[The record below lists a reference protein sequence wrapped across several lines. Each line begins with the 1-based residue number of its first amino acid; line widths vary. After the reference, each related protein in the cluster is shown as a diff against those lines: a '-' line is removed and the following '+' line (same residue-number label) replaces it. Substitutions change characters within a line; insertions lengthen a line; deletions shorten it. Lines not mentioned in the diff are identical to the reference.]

1 MQYQLALERF
11 HLAKPLF
18 DTETSLAVAAAL
30 AGESPAELYVD
41 DPATPQAAIL
51 ILWNDRIYLAG
62 TPTNQEF
69 SSAFSAL
76 LHERYVPQKGAERP
90 SVCTIDY
97 TPSAWEDRLA
107 SLFADIESFRAERQY
122 YRIHLSKPIPPPS
135 LPEGFVLRKVDEAL
149 LARSALGNHQALVEE
164 VHSESPSVD
173 DFLQHKFGYCL
184 QYGQELV
191 GWCLSEYNHGN
202 QCEVGIETLE
212 KFQRRGLATA
222 TAQAMMAHAQS
233 VGITQI
239 GWHCWKRN
247 VASSGL
253 ALKLGFEHVED
264 YPVWYCRFDSQRGA

>member
-1 MQYQLALERF
+1 MLHQLSPDAF
-11 HLAKPLF
+11 HLVHALF
-18 DTETSLAVAAAL
+18 DTETRLAVIAAL
-30 AGESPAELYVD
+30 AGESPAEVYVD
-41 DPATPQAAIL
+41 DPTAPQAALL
-51 ILWNDRIYLAG
+51 ILWNHRIYLAG

-76 LHERYVPQKGAERP
+76 LYERYVPQEGTERP
-90 SVCTIDY
+90 FIRPIDF
-97 TPSAWEDRLA
+97 TPSSWEDRLP
-107 SLFADIESFRAERQY
+107 SLFPDIESFRAERQY
-122 YRIHLSKPIPPPS
+122 YCIHLSKPIPPPS

-149 LARSALGNHQALVEE
+149 LAQSSLGNHQSLVEE

-202 QCEVGIETLE
+202 QCELGIETLE
-212 KFQRRGLATA
+212 EFQRRGLATA
-222 TAQAMMAHAQS
+222 TALATMAYAQS
-233 VGITQI
+233 EGITRI

-253 ALKLGFEHVED
+253 ARKLGFEHVED
-264 YPVWYCRFDSQRGA
+264 YPVWYCRFDSRRGA